1 MKVKDIIEQL
11 DLKCLNEANLE
22 TEIKGAY
29 SSDLLSDVM
38 GNARSGQVWITMQ
51 THKNVTAIA
60 ALKDIPAVIIVRN
73 GVPDE
78 DMLEHAKEEDICI
91 LVTMVLE
98 SVDIKTNTFCF
109 CIYIESLFT
118 IRRILK

>member
-1 MKVKDIIEQL
+1 MTLKEIIEKL
-11 DLKCLNEANLE
+11 DLKCLNEANLDAD
-22 TEIKGAY
+22 IKGAY

-60 ALKDIPAVIIVRN
+60 ALKDIPAVIIVRG

-78 DMLEHAKEEDICI
+78 DMLEHAKEECICI
-91 LVTMVLE
+91 LVSQEPTFTVCGKLYE
-98 SVDIKTNTFCF
+98 LIK
-109 CIYIESLFT
+109 
-118 IRRILK
+118 

>member
-1 MKVKDIIEQL
+1 MTVKEIIEKL
-11 DLKCLNEANLE
+11 DLKCLNEANLDA
-22 TEIKGAY
+22 EITGAY

-38 GNARSGQVWITMQ
+38 GNAKSGQMWITMQ

-73 GVPDE
+73 GVPDD

-91 LVTMVLE
+91 LVSKEATF
-98 SVDIKTNTFCF
+98 DICGKLYQL
-109 CIYIESLFT
+109 I
-118 IRRILK
+118 K